1 MAVIGA
7 LRVNLGLDSAK
18 FQNGLKRSQ
27 SSMAK
32 FAARVKVAAAVA
44 VAAFA
49 AAAVKMTKSGLSFID
64 NQAKMARSI
73 DGTIDGL
80 RALQLAGG
88 DAGVSAG
95 AVGAAMQ
102 KLGRRLDEA
111 QVKGG
116 PVADALDRIGLSAA
130 DLMKMDADERLAT
143 IADRV
148 KALGFSAQQTAGLL
162 GEFGIRNAEMS
173 LLVAQGGDAIRNARS
188 ELVALGLSINEVDA
202 AKIESAN
209 DAFSRIGV
217 GIEAVS
223 NRMAIAFAPALE
235 SISNAFV
242 ALVREG
248 GGLRIVI
255 DALGESIGRI
265 VSYAAGFAAI
275 LAGQWVIGMAA
286 AVGATAGLSGALVV
300 LKGAILRTGFG
311 ILIVG
316 AGELVYWLGR
326 VVSAAGGVSEALQRV
341 YTVGKATLLGVGN
354 TAWGLMNIMSGV
366 ASSIVGSFVSA
377 FAMIGSSFD
386 KLINGMSGAWNMLAN
401 SFVGDSLG
409 LGTLGASNI
418 GGTIGGVADGLFAQA
433 ADSIA
438 QGGKRIVDAGN
449 SVSDALRAAAQP
461 LTVVVDGLDNG
472 ATAADSFATSL
483 DGLGGGS
490 GGGGGGAVASIGA
503 VTSAV
508 TTLQSRME
516 ATKTTMQSAFTGLV
530 TGAKSLRDTIT
541 DLLSSF
547 AQMLANRAFESLW
560 SGGLGGGIGSL
571 FGLPSFEGGGS
582 TGMGARSGGLDG
594 KGGYMAMVHPQETII
609 DNTKGQRAGGGQS
622 SIQIMLDPS
631 LIGQILQQ
639 SAGQAVQIVQ
649 GSAATQQRQFAGNM
663 TSVGDRG
670 VS

>member
-27 SSMAK
+27 SSMAQ

-88 DAGVSAG
+88 DAGVSAE

-130 DLMKMDADERLAT
+130 DLMKMDADDRLAT

-235 SISNAFV
+235 TISNAFV

-255 DALGESIGRI
+255 DTLGESIGRI

-286 AVGATAGLSGALVV
+286 AVGATASLSGALVV

-316 AGELVYWLGR
+316 AGELVYWLSR
-326 VVSAAGGVSEALQRV
+326 VGFAAGGVSEALQRV

-354 TAWGLMNIMSGV
+354 TAWGLMNIISGV

-386 KLINGMSGAWNMLAN
+386 QLINGMSGAWNILAN

-483 DGLGGGS
+483 EGLGGGS
-490 GGGGGGAVASIGA
+490 GGAGGGGGSVASIGA

-508 TTLQSRME
+508 DTLQSRME
-516 ATKTTMQSAFTGLV
+516 ATKNTMKSAFTGLV

-560 SGGLGGGIGSL
+560 SGGLGGGIGNL
-571 FGLPSFEGGGS
+571 FAGFFDSGGS
-582 TGMGARSGGLDG
+582 IPSGKFGIAGENGAEFV
-594 KGGYMAMVHPQETII
+594 KGPASVIS
-609 DNTKGQRAGGGQS
+609 TKDTARMMQGGGQS
-622 SIQIMLDPS
+622 TIQIILDPL